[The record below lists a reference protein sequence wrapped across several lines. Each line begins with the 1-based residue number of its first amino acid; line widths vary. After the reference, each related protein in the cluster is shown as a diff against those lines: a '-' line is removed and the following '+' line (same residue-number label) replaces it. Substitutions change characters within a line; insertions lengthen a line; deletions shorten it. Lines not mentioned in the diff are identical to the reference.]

1 MKPNI
6 IIEQIETIS
15 KKLLSIENKIN
26 KINDNYEMLDNNME
40 DIYDTINT
48 INNDNI
54 EKNNDNIEKNND
66 KNQSSKNQSS
76 KNQSSKNQNSKN
88 QSSKN
93 QNSKNQSSIKKTNKK
108 QSSKNQSSIKKKN
121 TNNIS
126 KSHYNFRNK
135 KRKYD
140 LNECNTMNDIINHNN
155 INTIEDN
162 YEDEDEDEEE
172 DKDDYDYETEDE
184 TEDEDKTDTTPT
196 LVKNIKFIKTYIT
209 NYIKTLKYKYNEKD
223 KYILKEQALKFYNN
237 IILNNKDLE
246 LTQLYENINY
256 FINETPEQRISIL
269 EKFDAILNLTNTK
282 EPKLFKIMKSSLD
295 TYYKKVALN
304 KLQLLD
310 KMKSGESEYFKLT
323 QWIDTFLEIPFNIY
337 KTPKYM
343 DKSTL
348 ISPSNYL
355 IDAQQHLDKVI
366 YGQQNTKNHIIEIL
380 AKMITNPKTMGSVF
394 AIQGAAGTGKT
405 TLIKDGLS
413 EVFGLPFI
421 FISLGGTQ
429 DRTFLTGSNYVYE
442 GSACGKIIQS
452 LKQSQCMNPI
462 FYFDELDKVSNTDKG
477 QEIINVLIHL
487 TDYTQNS
494 HFMDDYMDGIVV
506 DLSRAT
512 FIFSFNDKS
521 KISPIL
527 LDRME
532 IISFSSYSFTE
543 KMHIAKSFLLPTIIQ
558 NIFGEKKDTIQIS
571 DDQLKTIINL
581 PFYKKTQHTT
591 QNTILNTTQNT
602 SNNKIYN
609 KLINKN
615 KKKKYK
621 SNTYGGVR
629 YIKKKLEKIVSK
641 MNVDLIM
648 KKK

>member
-6 IIEQIETIS
+6 IIEKIETIS

-26 KINDNYEMLDNNME
+26 KINDNYEILDNNME

-48 INNDNI
+48 INTDNSD
-54 EKNNDNIEKNND
+54 NSDNIEKNND
-66 KNQSSKNQSS
+66 KNKSSQSSQSQSSKSQSS
-76 KNQSSKNQNSKN
+76 KKKSSQNK
-88 QSSKN
+88 
-93 QNSKNQSSIKKTNKK
+93 SSIKKT
-108 QSSKNQSSIKKKN
+108 N

-135 KRKYD
+135 KRKYG
-140 LNECNTMNDIINHNN
+140 LNDSNTMNDIIHNNN
-155 INTIEDN
+155 INTTEDN
-162 YEDEDEDEEE
+162 YEDEDED
-172 DKDDYDYETEDE
+172 DYETEDE
-184 TEDEDKTDTTPT
+184 TEDETDDETDDETEAKTNTT

-209 NYIKTLKYKYNEKD
+209 NYIKNIKNTKNIKHKYDEKY

-237 IILNNKDLE
+237 LITNNKDLE

-269 EKFDAILNLTNTK
+269 EKFDAILNLSNNK
-282 EPKLFKIMKSSLD
+282 EPKIFKIMKSSLD

-323 QWIDTFLEIPFNIY
+323 QWIDTFLDIPFNIY

-343 DKSTL
+343 DQSIL

-355 IDAQQHLDKVI
+355 TDAQQHLDKVI

-602 SNNKIYN
+602 ILNTTQNTTQNTSNNKIYN